1 LTQFPGGIGMELRSF
16 RGNVMFS
23 IGPNSELGG
32 PNDTACHL
40 DIPMR
45 NCSLY
50 LDDHEVVKNGQIVG

>member
-1 LTQFPGGIGMELRSF
+1 MELRSF

-50 LDDHEVVKNGQIVG
+50 LDDREVVKHGQIVG